1 MAVDADQ
8 GATPWLTDTEMTA
21 WRPYIVSTLRLRQRL
36 HRELV
41 EAHDVSLIDY
51 EAMAA
56 LSATSTGC
64 MRMTELAAIL
74 GSTKSRLS
82 HQIGR
87 MERTGLVRRGK
98 DPDDKRGVTAE
109 LTDDGAELLRTAA
122 PTHLAGVRAH
132 MIDLLTG
139 PEQAALGSAFSRVL
153 DHLEGFD
160 DQDR

>member
-1 MAVDADQ
+1 MAVDADP
-8 GATPWLTDTEMTA
+8 GETRWLTEKEMTA

-51 EAMAA
+51 EVLAA
-56 LSATSTGC
+56 LSATSTGS
-64 MRMTELAAIL
+64 MRMTELAALL

-87 MERTGLVRRGK
+87 MERAGHIRRGK

-109 LTDDGAELLRTAA
+109 LTDAGVALLRTAA
-122 PTHLAGVRAH
+122 PKHVAGVRAH
-132 MIDLLTG
+132 MIDLLTED
-139 PEQAALGSAFSRVL
+139 EQAALGSAFTRVL
-153 DHLEGFD
+153 GHLEQLD
-160 DQDR
+160 E